1 MHILLK
7 IFMKGVRKVE
17 EILKEIE
24 ELKKRVAA
32 LEGQVQAQQKIEVSI
47 DDKKIAST
55 IVNGSIS
62 ETTIKQIINGI
73 NQLQK
78 KQGSTMI
85 NL

>member
-78 KQGSTMI
+78 NQGSTMI

>member
-1 MHILLK
+1 M
-7 IFMKGVRKVE
+7 E

-47 DDKKIAST
+47 DDKKIDST

>member
-1 MHILLK
+1 MEK
-7 IFMKGVRKVE
+7 I
-17 EILKEIE
+17 IKEIE

>member
-1 MHILLK
+1 M
-7 IFMKGVRKVE
+7 E